1 MVLINCKFDDQLWDD
16 LWNRIKQFLDKD
28 KPVASNWMKD
38 IAQEFQVPFECYIV
52 DKTDLIGE
60 VPIVTTTE
68 DPSQFQCSAQFSPYQ
83 KPASHH
89 NRNGPDVDDVKDIIN
104 STYLK
109 ALT

>member
-1 MVLINCKFDDQLWDD
+1 M
-16 LWNRIKQFLDKD
+16 
-28 KPVASNWMKD
+28 
-38 IAQEFQVPFECYIV
+38 

-83 KPASHH
+83 KPASHR
-89 NRNGPDVDDVKDIIN
+89 NWNGPDMDDVKDIIN

-109 ALT
+109 ADKLIRDAYHILREEACEILAFVAADSSRVPIAGLL